1 MKIKINNSLLKVI
14 DKFEIISS
22 SYRGITFF
30 GNTNEKAYPFVKF
43 CKETKNIKT
52 VTSNETREIQKF

>member
-14 DKFEIISS
+14 DKFEIVSS
-22 SYRGITFF
+22 SSKQIVFF

-52 VTSNETREIQKF
+52 ATSNEIREIQKF